1 MAAIRSAAENRES
14 AVRRVVG
21 VLNRGVSA
29 AAMPD
34 LIPNAEDVFPNEPV
48 RHLINQHGRN
58 ERHRLG
64 RRLELDSDSD
74 SNSIGSR
81 SFPYATSSSSSSVVF
96 DNETPSEDIMNVSD
110 ISNPDS
116 LAPRRSR
123 LTVNPAIITSVGS
136 GRRQSKFIIY
146 CYNLIYAQISTCR
159 WCSI

>member
-21 VLNRGVSA
+21 VLNRGASA

-34 LIPNAEDVFPNEPV
+34 LIPNAEDIFPNDPI

-58 ERHRLG
+58 ERRG

-74 SNSIGSR
+74 SNSFGSR

-123 LTVNPAIITSVGS
+123 VTVNPAVITSVGS
-136 GRRQSKFIIY
+136 GRRQSKFVICNTY
-146 CYNLIYAQISTCR
+146 L
-159 WCSI
+159 